1 MACQWNGRVFFFPAK
16 EKNME
21 KTVRSTIEQGYAFVN
36 DWGACQLIV
45 DSFRIKTGNAK
56 NVSGRPTIP

>member
-1 MACQWNGRVFFFPAK
+1 
-16 EKNME
+16 ME